1 MHTLHTQHGEQ
12 LHNDGAMLN
21 IALTLML
28 LVANLAYNKLM
39 QKKPT
44 KND

>member
-12 LHNDGAMLN
+12 LDYSGVMLN

-28 LVANLAYNKLM
+28 LVANLAN
-39 QKKPT
+39 T
-44 KND
+44 K